1 MSQNRLHN
9 AQSLYL
15 RQHAH
20 HPVHW
25 YPWCT
30 EAFETARQD
39 NKPILL
45 SIGYAA
51 CHWCHVM
58 AHESFENQDIADHL
72 NQHFICIK
80 VDREERP
87 DIDEVYMTVVQALNR
102 GNGGWPMTV
111 ILTPDAEP
119 IFGGTYYPPSPRNGM
134 PGFNQILQY
143 AHALYHKDSDKRNRI
158 TTKHH
163 QYLKEA
169 TALPAAAE
177 QMSPDWFQRITES
190 ATKDYDYRYGGF
202 GHMPKFPPH
211 GVLASLLAYAQLTQD
226 KGVKELAFGT
236 LNGMARGGVYDLLG
250 GGFARYSV
258 DEQWRIPHFE
268 KMLSDNAQLIS
279 HYLTA
284 YSMTDNAHY
293 RAVAVACLEYAIR
306 ELSLP
311 SGGFASSQDADTDGV
326 EGRFY
331 CWSREEALQVLGPEQ
346 KALLDT
352 FEITESGTFEEN
364 GWSVIRLDP
373 PLSERPEAEQ
383 IQIQTAFNK
392 LKSARDLR
400 SPPARDDKFIC
411 SWNALLVSAL
421 AKAGR
426 ILNEP
431 RYVKVAEETLS
442 HIAQQL
448 FTTGKTRSRL
458 LRRPCHDDQPI
469 LAFADDYAAL
479 INAHIDMAEA
489 QFSLSHLQKALEL
502 MDDCVALFWDDTSD
516 DGGFFYTGSD
526 SEQLLV
532 RSKKTTGGAEPSA
545 NGLAALALIRLDLI
559 FDRPDLRQKA
569 EQSLRCYQTLIERA
583 PQAVG
588 WEAYAA
594 AWLQYPI
601 QEMVLIRP
609 ETQNQA
615 FLDCIHKH
623 HYPFRIQF
631 TATEEQA
638 ELAAE
643 VIPLLANRSLVDG
656 QPTAYLCEGR
666 SCQHPTTEVSVL
678 AEQLKTAQKNS
689 HAQLLDHI
697 RPPAPALPHSAE
709 QWVNG
714 LPDSNHNRIRV
725 LYFWTGCSI
734 NCQHIL
740 PEILS
745 VELAFRAQGVEFIG
759 IHSPKFNQE
768 KEHSSLQHTTQRFG
782 INHPVLMDAD
792 HKTWASYEVQAWPS
806 VVIVDST
813 GKIAY
818 RRNGEVQSIEMMA
831 VCDRLLSELE
841 EPLMPL
847 KPLPKPTP
855 RPNALCYPTKLC
867 MSPSL
872 TKQLQG
878 EDPFALGSRLY
889 VADTGNHQIKVYHL
903 NTDDQGLP
911 RAVHVDTWGS
921 GTAGFHNGALHE
933 ASFNRPHGLS
943 CTNQRLYVAD
953 TGNHAIRCI
962 DLDSGTVS
970 TLAGSGQL
978 GRGSISDHSNPLKL
992 SLRSPMDLD
1001 VINQASSE
1009 LLIVAMAGAH
1019 QLWLYVPET
1028 DRMGPFLGSGLES
1041 HIDGNNSES
1050 ALAQPSAVVS
1060 VGPYL
1065 FFVDAETSSIRIY
1078 DFNAKQVGTLVGEG
1092 LFDFGDIDGASEMVR
1107 MQHPM
1112 GITAGRT
1119 ELFVADCYNHKIK
1132 SIELNGAF
1140 TRTVYG
1146 EIKGQLNEPQ
1156 GLAKAGKYLLIADTN
1171 HHQILCLDPQTGTAH
1186 ILIE

>member
-158 TTKHH
+158 TTQLQ

-177 QMSPDWFQRITES
+177 QISPDWFQRITES

-236 LNGMARGGVYDLLG
+236 LSGMARGGVYDLLG

-311 SGGFASSQDADTDGV
+311 NGGFASSQDADTDGV

-352 FEITESGTFEEN
+352 FEITEAGTFEEN

-383 IQIQTAFNK
+383 IQIQNAFNK

-609 ETQNQA
+609 ETQIQA
-615 FLDCIHKH
+615 FLDCIHNH

-643 VIPLLANRSLVDG
+643 VIPLLANRSLVNG

-911 RAVHVDTWGS
+911 RAVHIDTWGS
-921 GTAGFHNGALHE
+921 GAAGFHNGALHE